1 MKPTFEA
8 LIPAI
13 ALTIAGTAFAAG
25 SDAPYGKRVSTQQEV
40 AASQTG
46 SYDVYIDG
54 PTGYAFVN
62 TVNGW
67 KFTRQVAQDV
77 LLASE
82 AAAAEAD
89 GKL

>member
-1 MKPTFEA
+1 MKPIFKA

-25 SDAPYGKRVSTQQEV
+25 PDAPYGKRVSTQQEV
-40 AASQTG
+40 AASPTG

-54 PTGYAFVN
+54 PTGFAFVN
-62 TVNGW
+62 TVDGW
-67 KFTRQVAQDV
+67 KFTRQVEQEV

-82 AAAAEAD
+82 VAAAEAG